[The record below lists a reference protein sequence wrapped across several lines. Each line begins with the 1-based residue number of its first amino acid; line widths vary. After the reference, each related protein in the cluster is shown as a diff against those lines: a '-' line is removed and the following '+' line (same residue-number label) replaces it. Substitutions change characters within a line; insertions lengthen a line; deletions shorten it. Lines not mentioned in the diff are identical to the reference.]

1 VEIISA
7 ENASIDLLI
16 ATITLNRGTNSGRIK
31 NFYTKCGLF
40 TGLDI
45 RESDWGGHPGASTK

>member
-7 ENASIDLLI
+7 ENVNIDLI
-16 ATITLNRGTNSGRIK
+16 FATVELNTGTNSGRMNI
-31 NFYTKCGLF
+31 FYAKCGLF

-45 RESDWGGHPGASTK
+45 RESDWGGHPGAFTR